1 MRRHASKASGERV
14 SAEDFYAAA
23 NEKRDEEEI
32 EEMGQ
37 TDPERKPELDCVGHN
52 ANDGCLI

>member
-1 MRRHASKASGERV
+1 MLVKLRM
-14 SAEDFYAAA
+14 SAEDFDAAA

-37 TDPERKPELDCVGHN
+37 TDPERKVELDCVGHN
-52 ANDGCLI
+52 ANDECLI